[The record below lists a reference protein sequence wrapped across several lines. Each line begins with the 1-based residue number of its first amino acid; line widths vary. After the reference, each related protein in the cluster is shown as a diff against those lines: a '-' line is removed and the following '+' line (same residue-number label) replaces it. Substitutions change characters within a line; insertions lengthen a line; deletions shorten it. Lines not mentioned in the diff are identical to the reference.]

1 MNVLIDTSV
10 WSLALRRQSLT
21 DAEQKIV
28 DALKE
33 LIRDARVVIMGPIR
47 QELLSGVKEQEQF
60 EELKLKLSVFKDLQ
74 ILEED
79 YIEAARCYNICREN
93 GIQGTHIDFLICSIA
108 VRMALP
114 IFTLDKDFKSY
125 AKHLPL
131 KLI

>member
-21 DAEQKIV
+21 ETEQDIV

-33 LIRDARVVIMGPIR
+33 LIRDARVAIIGPIR
-47 QELLSGVKEQEQF
+47 QELLSGIKEQEKF
-60 EELKLKLSVFKDLQ
+60 EELELKLSVFKDIK
-74 ILEED
+74 ILKED
-79 YIEAARCYNICREN
+79 YIEAAHCYNICRAN

-108 VRMALP
+108 MRMSLP

-131 KLI
+131 KLL

>member
-60 EELKLKLSVFKDLQ
+60 EELKQKLSVFKDIQ

-79 YIEAARCYNICREN
+79 YKEAARCYNICREN
-93 GIQGTHIDFLICSIA
+93 GIQGSHIDFLICSLA

>member
-10 WSLALRRQSLT
+10 WSMALRRQRLT

-33 LIRDARVVIMGPIR
+33 LIRDARVAIIGPIR
-47 QELLSGVKEQEQF
+47 QELLSGVREQEQF

-74 ILEED
+74 ILGED
-79 YIEAARCYNICREN
+79 YIEAARCYNICREK

-108 VRMALP
+108 VRMSLP

>member
-10 WSLALRRQSLT
+10 WSMALRRQNLT

-60 EELKLKLSVFKDLQ
+60 EELKQKLSVFKDIQ

-108 VRMALP
+108 LRMSLP
-114 IFTLDKDFKSY
+114 IFTLDKDFKSF

>member
-10 WSLALRRQSLT
+10 WSMALRRQSLT

-108 VRMALP
+108 VRMSLP